1 MSLADLW
8 FVLFILI
15 IAAYLVLDGFDLGV
29 GILHPFVARTDG
41 ERRVVLNAIGPIWDG
56 NEVWLVVGGGV
67 LFAAFP
73 IVYAALFSGFY
84 GAMMLVLFCLIL
96 RTVAI
101 EFRSKMGSAGWRAV
115 WDYVFFGASLGLAV
129 LLGVALG
136 NIARGIPLNEAGEV
150 EVNNIFDLLN
160 PFALLV
166 GLTSIAMV
174 TMHGALYLNL
184 KTEGML
190 QERVQRLVPITMAI
204 FALLAAV
211 TGAAVF
217 LQQDPIADGYL
228 ANPWRF
234 IFPIAAAVL
243 FVGAWLRF
251 RGGREAIALGL
262 SGATIALVIIA
273 VGAGLYPNLL
283 VSTTDPAFNM
293 TTTNASSADNTLA
306 ILLIVAIIGI
316 PFVLTYTSGVYYIF
330 RGKVHL
336 SHDSY

>member
-1 MSLADLW
+1 MPLADLW

-41 ERRVVLNAIGPIWDG
+41 ERRVILNAIGPIWDG

-84 GAMMLVLFCLIL
+84 GAMMLVLFSLIL

-101 EFRSKMGSAGWRAV
+101 EFRSKMGSPAWRAV

-136 NIARGIPLNEAGEV
+136 NIARGIPLNQAGEV
-150 EVNNIFDLLN
+150 EVSNIFDLLN

-184 KTEGML
+184 KTEGIL

-204 FALLAAV
+204 FAVLAAV

-217 LQQDPIADGYL
+217 LQEDPIADGYL

-234 IFPIAAAVL
+234 IFPIAAAVA

-262 SGATIALVIIA
+262 SGTTIALVIIA

>member
-1 MSLADLW
+1 MSLADVW

-29 GILHPFVARTDG
+29 GILHPFVARNDE
-41 ERRVVLNAIGPIWDG
+41 ERRIVLNSIGPIWDG

-84 GAMMLVLFCLIL
+84 GAMMLVLLCLIL

-101 EFRSKMGSAGWRAV
+101 EFRSKLDPSRWRSI
-115 WDYVFFGASLGLAV
+115 WDAVFFLASLGLAV

-136 NIARGIPLNEAGEV
+136 NIARGLPIDSAGEMHV
-150 EVNNIFDLLN
+150 TITDLLD

-166 GLTSIAMV
+166 GITTIAMV
-174 TMHGALYLNL
+174 TMHGALYLDL
-184 KTEGML
+184 KTEGEL
-190 QERVQRLVPITMAI
+190 QARVRRVTPIAMGA
-204 FALLAAV
+204 FAVLAGLA
-211 TGAAVF
+211 GATAF
-217 LQQDPIADGYL
+217 LNGDPIAEAYL

-234 IFPIAAAVL
+234 VFPLAAAVAFGTIWVML
-243 FVGAWLRF
+243 QR
-251 RGGREAIALGL
+251 GREALALAA
-262 SGATIALVIIA
+262 SGATIALLLIA

-283 VSTTDPAFNM
+283 ISTTDPANSM
-293 TTTNASSADNTLA
+293 TTTNAASADNTLT

-316 PFVLTYTSGVYYIF
+316 PFVIAYTSGVYYIF
-330 RGKVHL
+330 RGKVRL
-336 SHDSY
+336 SHESY

>member
-1 MSLADLW
+1 MSLADVW

-84 GAMMLVLFCLIL
+84 GAMMLVLFSLIL

-115 WDYVFFGASLGLAV
+115 WDFVFFGASLGLAV

-136 NIARGIPLNEAGEV
+136 NIARGIPLNQAGEV
-150 EVNNIFDLLN
+150 EVSNIFDLLN

-190 QERVQRLVPITMAI
+190 QERVQRLVPISMAI
-204 FALLAAV
+204 FAVLAAV

-217 LQQDPIADGYL
+217 LQEDPIADGYL

-234 IFPIAAAVL
+234 IFPIAAAVA

-262 SGATIALVIIA
+262 SGTTIALVIIA

-283 VSTTDPAFNM
+283 VSTTDPAFSM
-293 TTTNASSADNTLA
+293 TTTNASSADNTLT

>member
-1 MSLADLW
+1 MPLADLW

-41 ERRVVLNAIGPIWDG
+41 ERRVILNAIGPIWDG

-84 GAMMLVLFCLIL
+84 GAMMLVLFSLIL

-101 EFRSKMGSAGWRAV
+101 EFRSKMGSPGWRAV

-136 NIARGIPLNEAGEV
+136 NIARGIPLNQAGEV
-150 EVNNIFDLLN
+150 EVSNIFDLLN

-184 KTEGML
+184 KTEGIL

-204 FALLAAV
+204 FAVLAAV

-217 LQQDPIADGYL
+217 LQEDPIADGYL

-234 IFPIAAAVL
+234 IFPIAAAVA

-262 SGATIALVIIA
+262 SGTTIALVIIA

>member
-1 MSLADLW
+1 MSLADVW

-41 ERRVVLNAIGPIWDG
+41 ERRVILNAIGPIWDG

-84 GAMMLVLFCLIL
+84 GAMMLVLFVLIL

-101 EFRSKMGSAGWRAV
+101 EFRSKMAPSRWRSL
-115 WDYVFFGASLGLAV
+115 WDYVFFLSSLGLAV

-136 NIARGIPLNEAGEV
+136 NIASGIPLNQQGEV
-150 EVNNIFDLLN
+150 VISSVLDLLN

-166 GLTSIAMV
+166 GLTTIAMV

-184 KTEGML
+184 KTEGEL
-190 QERVQRLVPITMAI
+190 QLRVQRVVPAAMLV
-204 FALLAAV
+204 FAVLAALTAV
-211 TGAAVF
+211 AVF
-217 LQQDPIADGYL
+217 LNEDPIADAYL

-234 IFPIAAAVL
+234 IFPLAAAVA
-243 FVGAWLRF
+243 FAGAWLMVGR
-251 RGGREAIALGL
+251 GREGLALAMSGGVIALL
-262 SGATIALVIIA
+262 LIA

-283 VSTTDPAFNM
+283 ISSTDQAFNM
-293 TTTNASSADNTLA
+293 TTANAASADNTLQ
-306 ILLIVAIIGI
+306 ILLIVAIIGM
-316 PFVLTYTSGVYYIF
+316 PFVLAYTSGVYYIF

-336 SHDSY
+336 AEDSY

>member
-1 MSLADLW
+1 MALADIW

-15 IAAYLVLDGFDLGV
+15 IAGYLVLDGFDLGV

-56 NEVWLVVGGGV
+56 NEVWLVIGGGV

-136 NIARGIPLNEAGEV
+136 NIARGIPLNQAGEV
-150 EVNNIFDLLN
+150 EITSILDLLN
-160 PFALLV
+160 PFSLLV
-166 GLTSIAMV
+166 GLTAIAMV

-190 QERVQRLVPITMAI
+190 QERVQRIVPLAMAAFGI
-204 FALLAAV
+204 FAAV

-217 LQQDPIADGYL
+217 LNEDPISDAYL
-228 ANPWRF
+228 GNPWRF
-234 IFPIAAAVL
+234 VFPIAAAAV
-243 FVGAWLRF
+243 FAGAWVMF
-251 RGGREAIALGL
+251 RRRREALALALSGGVIALL
-262 SGATIALVIIA
+262 LIA

-283 VSTTDPAFNM
+283 ISTTDPAFNM
-293 TTTNASSADNTLA
+293 TTANASSADNTLT
-306 ILLIVAIIGI
+306 ILLIVAIIGV
-316 PFVLTYTSGVYYIF
+316 PFILTYTSGVYYIF

>member
-84 GAMMLVLFCLIL
+84 GAMMLVLFCLIT

-150 EVNNIFDLLN
+150 EVSNIFDLLN

-190 QERVQRLVPITMAI
+190 QERVQRLVPISMAI
-204 FALLAAV
+204 FAVLAAV

-217 LQQDPIADGYL
+217 LQEDPIADGYL

-234 IFPIAAAVL
+234 IFPIAAAAA

-262 SGATIALVIIA
+262 SGTTIALVIIA

-293 TTTNASSADNTLA
+293 TTTNASSADNTLS

>member
-190 QERVQRLVPITMAI
+190 QERVQRLVPITMVI

-234 IFPIAAAVL
+234 IFPIAAAVA

-262 SGATIALVIIA
+262 SGTVIALVIIA

>member
-1 MSLADLW
+1 MSLADVW

-41 ERRVVLNAIGPIWDG
+41 ERRVVLNTIGPIWDG

-84 GAMMLVLFCLIL
+84 GAMMLVLFSLIL

-101 EFRSKMGSAGWRAV
+101 EFRSKMGSPGWRAV

-136 NIARGIPLNEAGEV
+136 NIARGIPLNQAGEV

-184 KTEGML
+184 KTEGIL

-204 FALLAAV
+204 FAVLAAV

-217 LQQDPIADGYL
+217 LQEDPIADGYL

-234 IFPIAAAVL
+234 IFPIAAAVA

-262 SGATIALVIIA
+262 SGTTIALVIVA

>member
-1 MSLADLW
+1 MALADIW

-15 IAAYLVLDGFDLGV
+15 IAGYLVLDGFDIGV

-41 ERRVVLNAIGPIWDG
+41 ERRVVLNTIGPIWDG

-84 GAMMLVLFCLIL
+84 AAMMLVLLVLIL

-101 EFRSKMGSAGWRAV
+101 EFRSKMAPSRWRSL
-115 WDYVFFGASLGLAV
+115 WDYVFFLSSLGLAV

-136 NIARGIPLNEAGEV
+136 NIARGIPINAQGEV
-150 EVNNIFDLLN
+150 EIGSIVDLLN

-166 GLTSIAMV
+166 GLTTIAMV
-174 TMHGALYLNL
+174 TMHGAMFLNL

-190 QERVQRLVPITMAI
+190 QERVKRIVPIAMAV
-204 FALLAAV
+204 FAVLAALTAV
-211 TGAAVF
+211 AVF
-217 LQQDPIADGYL
+217 LNDDPISDAYL

-234 IFPIAAAVL
+234 IFPIAAAAA
-243 FVGAWLRF
+243 FAGAWLAVGR
-251 RGGREAIALGL
+251 GREALALAMSGGVIALL
-262 SGATIALVIIA
+262 LIA

-283 VSTTDPAFNM
+283 ISTTDPANSM
-293 TTTNASSADNTLA
+293 TTANAASADNTLQ

-316 PFVLTYTSGVYYIF
+316 PFVLAYTAGVYYIF

-336 SHDSY
+336 AEDSY

>member
-1 MSLADLW
+1 MSLADVW

-41 ERRVVLNAIGPIWDG
+41 ERRVVLNTIGPIWDG

-84 GAMMLVLFCLIL
+84 GAMMLVLFCLIT

-136 NIARGIPLNEAGEV
+136 NIARGIPLNQAGEV
-150 EVNNIFDLLN
+150 EVANIFDLLN

-174 TMHGALYLNL
+174 TVHGALYLNL
-184 KTEGML
+184 KTEGIL
-190 QERVQRLVPITMAI
+190 QERVQGLVPGLMAV
-204 FALLAAV
+204 FAVLAAV
-211 TGAAVF
+211 TGASVF
-217 LQQDPIADGYL
+217 LLEDPLADGYL

-234 IFPIAAAVL
+234 IFPIAALVT
-243 FVGAWLRF
+243 FVGAFLRF

-283 VSTTDPAFNM
+283 VSTTDPAYNM
-293 TTTNASSADNTLA
+293 TTANAASADNTLT

>member
-115 WDYVFFGASLGLAV
+115 WDYIFFGASLGLAV

-136 NIARGIPLNEAGEV
+136 NIARGIPLNQAGEV
-150 EVNNIFDLLN
+150 EINNIFDLLN

-234 IFPIAAAVL
+234 IFPIAAAVA

-262 SGATIALVIIA
+262 SGTVIALVIIA

>member
-190 QERVQRLVPITMAI
+190 QERVQRLVPITMVI

-234 IFPIAAAVL
+234 IFPIAAAVA

-262 SGATIALVIIA
+262 SGTVIALVIIA

-306 ILLIVAIIGI
+306 ILLIVAIIGL

>member
-1 MSLADLW
+1 MALADLW

-15 IAAYLVLDGFDLGV
+15 IAGYLVLDGFDLGV

-73 IVYAALFSGFY
+73 IVYAALMSGFY
-84 GAMMLVLFCLIL
+84 GAIMLVLFCLIL

-115 WDYVFFGASLGLAV
+115 WDYVFFGASLGLIV

-136 NIARGIPLNEAGEV
+136 NIARGVPVNQQGEV
-150 EVNNIFDLLN
+150 EVTSILDLLN

-166 GLTSIAMV
+166 GLASIAMV
-174 TMHGALYLNL
+174 TVHGALYLNL

-190 QERVQRLVPITMAI
+190 QERVQRLVPVSMAI
-204 FALLAAV
+204 FALLAALA
-211 TGAAVF
+211 GAAVF
-217 LQQDPIADGYL
+217 LQDDPIADGYL

-234 IFPIAAAVL
+234 IFPIAAAAA
-243 FVGAWLRF
+243 FVGSWLNF
-251 RGGREAIALGL
+251 RRGHEALALAFSGG
-262 SGATIALVIIA
+262 TIALLLVA

-283 VSTTDPAFNM
+283 VSTTDSAFSM
-293 TTTNASSADNTLA
+293 TTANAASADTTLT
-306 ILLIVAIIGI
+306 ILTIVAIIGI
-316 PFVLTYTSGVYYIF
+316 PFVLAYTSGVYYIF

>member
-84 GAMMLVLFCLIL
+84 GAMMLVLFSLIL

-136 NIARGIPLNEAGEV
+136 NIARGIPINQAGDV
-150 EVNNIFDLLN
+150 EVSNILDLLN

-190 QERVQRLVPITMAI
+190 QERVQRLVPICMAI
-204 FALLAAV
+204 FAVLAAV

-217 LQQDPIADGYL
+217 LQEDPIADGYL

-234 IFPIAAAVL
+234 IFPIAAAVA

-262 SGATIALVIIA
+262 SGTTIALVIIA

-293 TTTNASSADNTLA
+293 TTTNASSADNTLS

>member
-15 IAAYLVLDGFDLGV
+15 IAGYLVLDGFDLGV

-84 GAMMLVLFCLIL
+84 GAMMLVLFCLIT

-136 NIARGIPLNEAGEV
+136 NIARGIPISESGDV
-150 EVNNIFDLLN
+150 EITSVLDLLN
-160 PFALLV
+160 PFALIV

-174 TMHGALYLNL
+174 TLHGALYLNL

-190 QERVQRLVPITMAI
+190 QERVQRIVPIAMAA
-204 FALLAAV
+204 FAALAAL

-217 LQQDPIADGYL
+217 LNQDPIADGYL

-234 IFPIAAAVL
+234 IFPIAALMAFAV
-243 FVGAWLRF
+243 VWQMF
-251 RGGREAIALGL
+251 RSGREALALAASGAVIALL
-262 SGATIALVIIA
+262 IVA

-293 TTTNASSADNTLA
+293 TTANAASADTTLT

-316 PFVLTYTSGVYYIF
+316 PFVLAYTSGVYYIF
-330 RGKVHL
+330 RGKVRL

>member
-1 MSLADLW
+1 MSLADVW

-84 GAMMLVLFCLIL
+84 GAMMLVLFCLIT

-101 EFRSKMGSAGWRAV
+101 EFRSKMTSAGWRAV

-150 EVNNIFDLLN
+150 EVANIFDLLN

-174 TMHGALYLNL
+174 TVHGALYLNL
-184 KTEGML
+184 KTEGIL
-190 QERVQRLVPITMAI
+190 QERVQGLVPPLMAI
-204 FALLAAV
+204 FAVLAAV
-211 TGAAVF
+211 TGASVF
-217 LQQDPIADGYL
+217 LLEDPIADGYL

-234 IFPIAAAVL
+234 IFPIAALVTFAAA
-243 FVGAWLRF
+243 FLRF

-273 VGAGLYPNLL
+273 VGAGLYPTLL

-293 TTTNASSADNTLA
+293 TTTNASSADNTLT

>member
-234 IFPIAAAVL
+234 IFPIAAAVA

-262 SGATIALVIIA
+262 SGTVIALVIIA

>member
-115 WDYVFFGASLGLAV
+115 WDYIFFGASLGLAV

-136 NIARGIPLNEAGEV
+136 NIARGIPLNQAGEV

-184 KTEGML
+184 KTDGML

-234 IFPIAAAVL
+234 IFPIAAAVA

-262 SGATIALVIIA
+262 SGTVIALVIIA

>member
-15 IAAYLVLDGFDLGV
+15 VAGYLVLDGFDLGV

-56 NEVWLVVGGGV
+56 NEVWLVVAGGV
-67 LFAAFP
+67 LFGAFP

-84 GAMMLVLFCLIL
+84 AAMMLVLFSLIL

-101 EFRSKMGSAGWRAV
+101 EFRSKMAPSRWREL
-115 WDYVFFGASLGLAV
+115 WDAVFFLASLGIAV

-136 NIARGIPLNEAGEV
+136 NIVRGIPINEQGDV
-150 EVNNIFDLLN
+150 SITSILDLLN

-166 GLTSIAMV
+166 GLTTIVMV

-184 KTEGML
+184 KTEGAL
-190 QERVQRLVPITMAI
+190 QERVQRVVPVAMVV
-204 FALLAAV
+204 FAVLAAL

-217 LQQDPIADGYL
+217 LNQDPISDAYL

-234 IFPIAAAVL
+234 IFPIAAAAA
-243 FVGAWLRF
+243 FGGAWIMFQR
-251 RGGREAIALGL
+251 RREALALALSGGVIALL
-262 SGATIALVIIA
+262 LVS

-283 VSTTDPAFNM
+283 ISTTDPAFNM
-293 TTTNASSADNTLA
+293 TTANAASADNTLT

-316 PFVLTYTSGVYYIF
+316 PFVLAYTSGVYYFF
-330 RGKVHL
+330 RGKVRL
-336 SHDSY
+336 THDSY

>member
-15 IAAYLVLDGFDLGV
+15 ISAYLVLDGFDLGV

-101 EFRSKMGSAGWRAV
+101 EFRSKMGSEGWRAV

-136 NIARGIPLNEAGEV
+136 NIARGIPLNQAGEV
-150 EVNNIFDLLN
+150 EVANIFDLLN

-204 FALLAAV
+204 FAILGALAA
-211 TGAAVF
+211 AAVF
-217 LQQDPIADGYL
+217 LQEDPIADGYL

-234 IFPIAAAVL
+234 IFPVAAAVT
-243 FVGAWLRF
+243 FVGAFLRF

-283 VSTTDPAFNM
+283 VSTTDPAFSM
-293 TTTNASSADNTLA
+293 TTANASSADNTLT
-306 ILLIVAIIGI
+306 ILLIVAIIGV